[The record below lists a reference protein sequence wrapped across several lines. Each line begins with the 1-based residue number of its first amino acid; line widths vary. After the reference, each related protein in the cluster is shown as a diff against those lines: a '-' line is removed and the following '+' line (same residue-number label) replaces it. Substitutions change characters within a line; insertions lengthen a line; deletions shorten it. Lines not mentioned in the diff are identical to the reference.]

1 MSQFESKRFF
11 NSFLRSSDRQSGISI
26 VESLVAVSVI
36 LIGITMVSQMMD
48 NSRFGKQKDQS
59 IRGMSR
65 FTEFLHSYLA
75 NGMVA
80 FWQDINTPAECGV
93 VDDKISD
100 VFSATSSAFGGF
112 QILPYSVAT
121 FPAFPA
127 NSGSSPVFSA
137 SRVACNGSPLN
148 GGTADLTNLTNFR
161 FCLQL
166 SPAGV
171 RPLVSHGASLIEVT
185 YAMLNLGSESA
196 QTCAQFT
203 GPALSGSRIGKFM
216 YRINWY
222 NQGSNPNQHVQS
234 TMTGMFY
241 VSPI

>member
-1 MSQFESKRFF
+1 MLHLEPKRFF
-11 NSFLRSSDRQSGISI
+11 KLFLRSSGRQNGASI
-26 VESLVAVSVI
+26 VETLVAVSVI
-36 LIGITMVSQMMD
+36 LIGIAMVSQMLD

-59 IRGMSR
+59 LRGMSR
-65 FTEFLHSYLA
+65 FTDFLNAYLG
-75 NGMVA
+75 NGMIA

-93 VDDKISD
+93 VDGKISD
-100 VFSATSSAFGGF
+100 VYSATSSAFGGF

-127 NSGSSPVFSA
+127 NSGSSPAFSA

-148 GGTADLTNLTNFR
+148 GGIADLTNATNFR

-166 SPAGV
+166 APAGI

-203 GPALSGSRIGKFM
+203 APALSGSRMGKIM

-222 NQGSNPNQHVQS
+222 SQGSNPNQHIQS
-234 TMTGMFY
+234 TMTGTFY
-241 VSPI
+241 VAPM